1 MFLQKAANLV
11 QLLWHQC
18 EDLSIFNGQSD
29 KQLWVDPAKFW
40 MIQTAQCLQSHKLLL
55 GNRPDGLIPDFKKI
69 LLNGPVQ
76 IPLDGLLITEPIPLL
91 LCIIDAIEGYSVRA
105 LDYVLKPVQYY
116 AFAAKLDQVCE
127 ILASRQ
133 RRPILISSREGQI
146 KLLPE
151 QIFYVEVQD
160 HTLCYHTKQQ
170 LLHTTGTQS
179 LGKLAQE
186 LTDSGF
192 ARCHQ
197 AYLVNLHYVTGYD
210 RSSVFLGEQVL
221 PMSRSYYKN
230 FVQALVEHCAG
241 EGNL

>member
-1 MFLQKAANLV
+1 MRVAIVEDMDENIAVLQNYLERYGQEHHTAIQHSSFKDGMDFIAGYCPVWDLI
-11 QLLWHQC
+11 LLDI
-18 EDLSIFNGQSD
+18 EM
-29 KQLWVDPAKFW
+29 P
-40 MIQTAQCLQSHKLLL
+40 
-55 GNRPDGLIPDFKKI
+55 
-69 LLNGPVQ
+69 LLNGMDTARQ
-76 IPLDGLLITEPIPLL
+76 IRKADPDVLIIFITALTQY
-91 LCIIDAIEGYSVRA
+91 AIEGYSVRA

-116 AFAAKLDQVCE
+116 AFAAKMDQVCE
-127 ILASRQ
+127 ILSARQ
-133 RRPILISSREGQI
+133 QKPLFVSSREGQV

-186 LTDSGF
+186 LADSGF

-197 AYLVNLHYVTGYD
+197 AYLVNLRYVTRYD
-210 RSSVFLGEQVL
+210 RSTVVLGEETL
-221 PMSRSYYKN
+221 PMSRTYYKN
-230 FVQALVEHCAG
+230 FVQSLLDYCAG

>member
-1 MFLQKAANLV
+1 MRVAIIEDQDENSAVLQAYLERYEAEHSILIRYSHFKDGMEFVADYHPVWDLI
-11 QLLWHQC
+11 LLDI
-18 EDLSIFNGQSD
+18 EM
-29 KQLWVDPAKFW
+29 P
-40 MIQTAQCLQSHKLLL
+40 
-55 GNRPDGLIPDFKKI
+55 
-69 LLNGPVQ
+69 LLNGMDTARQ
-76 IPLDGLLITEPIPLL
+76 IRKADPDVLIIFITALTQY
-91 LCIIDAIEGYSVRA
+91 AIEGYSVRA

-133 RRPILISSREGQI
+133 RRPILISSREGQF
-146 KLLPE
+146 KFLPE

-210 RSSVFLGEQVL
+210 RSSVFLGEQAL

-230 FVQALVEHCAG
+230 FVQMLVEHCAG

>member
-1 MFLQKAANLV
+1 MRVAIVEDMDENIAILQTYLDRYAAEHHTTV
-11 QLLWHQC
+11 QYSSFKDGMDFVKGCHPVWDLILLDI
-18 EDLSIFNGQSD
+18 EM
-29 KQLWVDPAKFW
+29 P
-40 MIQTAQCLQSHKLLL
+40 
-55 GNRPDGLIPDFKKI
+55 
-69 LLNGPVQ
+69 LLNGMDTARQ
-76 IPLDGLLITEPIPLL
+76 IRKADPDVLIIFITALTQY
-91 LCIIDAIEGYSVRA
+91 AIEGYSVRA

-127 ILASRQ
+127 ILSARQ
-133 RRPILISSREGQI
+133 QKPIFVSSREGQF

-160 HTLCYHTKQQ
+160 HTLCYRTKQQ

-186 LTDSGF
+186 LADSGF

-197 AYLVNLHYVTGYD
+197 AYLVNLHYVTRYD
-210 RSSVFLGEQVL
+210 RNTVFLGEEPL
-221 PMSRSYYKN
+221 PMSRTYYKN
-230 FVQALVEHCAG
+230 FVQSLLDYCAG